1 MQKRTPRKPP
11 VHLIE
16 SSWVLF
22 EAGGPGFDL
31 FGYEYR
37 GILRPCIAG
46 QISLIFQYTMTSLS
60 YPSEEVLAMWSENGN
75 ALKLLFDYVGISPE
89 SSYSI
94 IPMLGFHGDEPMD
107 YFGNMSPSELE

>member
-1 MQKRTPRKPP
+1 
-11 VHLIE
+11 
-16 SSWVLF
+16 
-22 EAGGPGFDL
+22 
-31 FGYEYR
+31 
-37 GILRPCIAG
+37 
-46 QISLIFQYTMTSLS
+46 MTSLS